1 MAKPNHRRPDQYL
14 MAALPNKPLKY
25 RNYLLS
31 SSMGI
36 LYNSLCMCMC
46 VCVCVQFSQKSS
58 KVYITLSI
66 LQAENKKPKSIVIFP
81 KPHH

>member
-1 MAKPNHRRPDQYL
+1 
-14 MAALPNKPLKY
+14 
-25 RNYLLS
+25 
-31 SSMGI
+31 MGI
-36 LYNSLCMCMC
+36 LYNSVCVCMC